1 MISSEIQGIEF
12 VLIISN
18 VIEMG
23 RNYLKERC
31 SIVKTIPGTRW
42 FHQFK
47 TVSQGTIKTKRVSKD
62 EEFFVLNLI

>member
-23 RNYLKERC
+23 CNYLKERC
-31 SIVKTIPGTRW
+31 SIVKTIPGTRG